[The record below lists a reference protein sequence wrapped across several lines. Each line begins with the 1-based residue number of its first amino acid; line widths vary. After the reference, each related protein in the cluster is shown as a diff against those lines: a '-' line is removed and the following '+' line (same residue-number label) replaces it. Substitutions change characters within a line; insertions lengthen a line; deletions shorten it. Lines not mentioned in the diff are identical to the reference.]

1 MKYLRDEALTELSGE
16 LAMLLHAGL
25 DIAGGLAM
33 LAEDREGPDGELLT
47 ALRRDA
53 EEGLPLSECMER
65 SGAFPPEVCAQVR
78 CGERTGR
85 LEETLS
91 AMAESGE
98 SRLRLARQ
106 LRSALLYP
114 SILFLLML
122 LVIGVLLIRVLP
134 VFEEVY
140 ASLGG
145 GMTGLAGG
153 LLRLGEWLAAA
164 LPWLAPILAVLGAL
178 GLAFAGSQRFREE
191 ALRRW
196 SGGRWGDRGVSRK
209 LQDARI
215 AQSLSLGLRSGLSG
229 EEALAL
235 AAPQCAPAAGERCH
249 RAEKLLA
256 EGLGFAEAL
265 RQGEAL
271 PAAACAMLALGIR
284 SGSGDTVIREIAR
297 RLTEEGEN
305 ALREKAERVEP
316 ALVLA
321 ASVLVG
327 IILLAVMLPLLRV
340 MSALG

>member
-1 MKYLRDEALTELSGE
+1 MKYLRDEALTALCGE
-16 LAMLLHAGL
+16 LALLLHAGL

-33 LAEDREGPDGELLT
+33 LAEDAEGPDRELLA
-47 ALRRDA
+47 ALCRDA
-53 EEGLPLSECMER
+53 GEGLPLSECMER

-164 LPWLAPILAVLGAL
+164 LPWLAPILAVLAAL

-271 PAAACAMLALGIR
+271 PPAACAMLALGIR

-316 ALVLA
+316 ALVLV
-321 ASVLVG
+321 ASVMVG

>member
-25 DIAGGLAM
+25 DIADGLAM

-164 LPWLAPILAVLGAL
+164 LPWLAPILAVLAAL

-271 PAAACAMLALGIR
+271 PPAACAMLALGIR

-316 ALVLA
+316 ALVLV
-321 ASVLVG
+321 ASVMVG

>member
-1 MKYLRDEALTELSGE
+1 MKYLRDEALTALCGE
-16 LAMLLHAGL
+16 LALLLHAGL

-33 LAEDREGPDGELLT
+33 LAEDAEGPDRELLA
-47 ALRRDA
+47 ALCRDA
-53 EEGLPLSECMER
+53 GEGLPLSECMER
-65 SGAFPPEVCAQVR
+65 GGIFPPEVCAQVR

-91 AMAESGE
+91 AMAENGE

-153 LLRLGEWLAAA
+153 LLRLGEWLSAA
-164 LPWLAPILAVLGAL
+164 LPWLAPILAVLAAL
-178 GLAFAGSQRFREE
+178 GLAFAGSQRFRETV
-191 ALRRW
+191 LRRW
-196 SGGRWGDRGVSRK
+196 RGGRWGDRGVSRK

-215 AQSLSLGLRSGLSG
+215 AQSLSLGMRSGLSG
-229 EEALAL
+229 QEALAL

-249 RAEKLLA
+249 RAEKLLE

-271 PAAACAMLALGIR
+271 PPAACTLLALGIR

>member
-1 MKYLRDEALTELSGE
+1 M
-16 LAMLLHAGL
+16 
-25 DIAGGLAM
+25 
-33 LAEDREGPDGELLT
+33 
-47 ALRRDA
+47 
-53 EEGLPLSECMER
+53 
-65 SGAFPPEVCAQVR
+65 
-78 CGERTGR
+78 
-85 LEETLS
+85 
-91 AMAESGE
+91 
-98 SRLRLARQ
+98 
-106 LRSALLYP
+106 
-114 SILFLLML
+114 
-122 LVIGVLLIRVLP
+122 LLIRVLP

-164 LPWLAPILAVLGAL
+164 LPWLAPILAVLAAL

-316 ALVLA
+316 ALVLV
-321 ASVLVG
+321 ASVMVG

>member
-1 MKYLRDEALTELSGE
+1 MKYLRDEALTALCGE
-16 LAMLLHAGL
+16 LALLLHAGL
-25 DIAGGLAM
+25 DIAGGLAI
-33 LAEDREGPDGELLT
+33 LAEDAEGPDRELLA
-47 ALRRDA
+47 ALCREA
-53 EEGLPLSECMER
+53 GEGLPLSECMER
-65 SGAFPPEVCAQVR
+65 NGAFPPEACAQIR

-153 LLRLGEWLAAA
+153 LLRLGEWLSAA
-164 LPWLAPILAVLGAL
+164 LPWLAPILAVLAVL

-196 SGGRWGDRGVSRK
+196 SGGRWGDRGVSRT

-215 AQSLSLGLRSGLSG
+215 AQSLSQGLRSGLSG
-229 EEALAL
+229 QEALAL
-235 AAPQCAPAAGERCH
+235 AAPQCAPAAEERCH
-249 RAEKLLA
+249 RAEKLLE

-265 RQGEAL
+265 RQGETL
-271 PAAACAMLALGIR
+271 PPAACTMLALGIR

-316 ALVLA
+316 ALVLV
-321 ASVLVG
+321 ASVMVG

>member
-1 MKYLRDEALTELSGE
+1 MKYLGDEALAEVSGE

-25 DIAGGLAM
+25 DIAGSLAM
-33 LAEDREGPDGELLT
+33 LAEDAEGPERELLT
-47 ALRRDA
+47 ALCRDA
-53 EEGLPLSECMER
+53 EEGLPLSECVER
-65 SGAFPPEVCAQVR
+65 SGAFPPEVCAQIR

-164 LPWLAPILAVLGAL
+164 LPWLAPILAVLAAL

-196 SGGRWGDRGVSRK
+196 SGGRWGDRGISRK
-209 LQDARI
+209 LQDARV
-215 AQSLSLGLRSGLSG
+215 AQSLSQGLRSGLSG

-235 AAPQCAPAAGERCH
+235 TAPQCAPAAGERCR

-256 EGLGFAEAL
+256 DGLGFAEAL

-271 PAAACAMLALGIR
+271 PPAACAMLALGIR

-316 ALVLA
+316 ALVLV
-321 ASVLVG
+321 ASVMVG

>member
-1 MKYLRDEALTELSGE
+1 MKYLRDEALTALCGE
-16 LAMLLHAGL
+16 LALLLHAGL

-33 LAEDREGPDGELLT
+33 LAEDAEGPDRELLA
-47 ALRRDA
+47 ALCRDA
-53 EEGLPLSECMER
+53 GEGLPLSECMER

-164 LPWLAPILAVLGAL
+164 LPWLAPILAVLAAL

-196 SGGRWGDRGVSRK
+196 SGGRGGDRGVSRK

-271 PAAACAMLALGIR
+271 PPAACAMLALGIR

-316 ALVLA
+316 ALVLV
-321 ASVLVG
+321 ASVMVG

>member
-53 EEGLPLSECMER
+53 EEGLPPSECMER

-164 LPWLAPILAVLGAL
+164 LPWLAPILAVLAAL

-271 PAAACAMLALGIR
+271 PPAACAMLALGIR

-316 ALVLA
+316 ALVLV
-321 ASVLVG
+321 ASVMVG

>member
-1 MKYLRDEALTELSGE
+1 
-16 LAMLLHAGL
+16 
-25 DIAGGLAM
+25 
-33 LAEDREGPDGELLT
+33 
-47 ALRRDA
+47 
-53 EEGLPLSECMER
+53 MER
-65 SGAFPPEVCAQVR
+65 SGIFPPEVCAQVR

-153 LLRLGEWLAAA
+153 LLRLGEWLSAA
-164 LPWLAPILAVLGAL
+164 LPWLAPILAVLAAL
-178 GLAFAGSQRFREE
+178 GLAFAGSQRFRETV
-191 ALRRW
+191 LRRW
-196 SGGRWGDRGVSRK
+196 RGGRWGDRGVSRK

-215 AQSLSLGLRSGLSG
+215 AQSLSLGMRSGLSG
-229 EEALAL
+229 QEALPWR
-235 AAPQCAPAAGERCH
+235 APQCAPAAGERCH
-249 RAEKLLA
+249 RAEKLLE

-271 PAAACAMLALGIR
+271 PPAACTLLALGIR
-284 SGSGDTVIREIAR
+284 QRQRRHGDPGDRPPPDGGGGECPPGESGAGGAGSGAGGFGPGGDHPAGGDAAAAAGDVRPGLR
-297 RLTEEGEN
+297 DRL
-305 ALREKAERVEP
+305 
-316 ALVLA
+316 
-321 ASVLVG
+321 
-327 IILLAVMLPLLRV
+327 
-340 MSALG
+340 

>member
-33 LAEDREGPDGELLT
+33 LAENREGPDGELLT

-164 LPWLAPILAVLGAL
+164 LPWLAPILAVLAAL

-209 LQDARI
+209 LQDAHI

-271 PAAACAMLALGIR
+271 PPAACAMLALGIR

>member
-33 LAEDREGPDGELLT
+33 LAEDAEGPRRELMTSLC
-47 ALRRDA
+47 RDA
-53 EEGLPLSECMER
+53 GEGMPLSECMER

-164 LPWLAPILAVLGAL
+164 LPWLAPILAVLAAL

-271 PAAACAMLALGIR
+271 PPAACAMLALGIR

-316 ALVLA
+316 ALVLV
-321 ASVLVG
+321 ASVMVG

>member
-98 SRLRLARQ
+98 SRLRLARK

-122 LVIGVLLIRVLP
+122 LVIGVLLIRVLA
-134 VFEEVY
+134 VCEEVY

-164 LPWLAPILAVLGAL
+164 LPWLAPILAVLAAL

-271 PAAACAMLALGIR
+271 PPAACAMLALGIR

-316 ALVLA
+316 ALVLV
-321 ASVLVG
+321 ASVMVG

>member
-98 SRLRLARQ
+98 SRLRLVRQ

-153 LLRLGEWLAAA
+153 LLRLGEGLAAA
-164 LPWLAPILAVLGAL
+164 LPWLAPILAVLAAL

-191 ALRRW
+191 ALRRG

-271 PAAACAMLALGIR
+271 PPAACAMLALGIR

-316 ALVLA
+316 ALVLV
-321 ASVLVG
+321 ASVMVG

>member
-1 MKYLRDEALTELSGE
+1 MKYLRDEALTALCGE
-16 LAMLLHAGL
+16 LALLLHAGL

-33 LAEDREGPDGELLT
+33 LAEDAEGPDRELLA
-47 ALRRDA
+47 ALCRDA
-53 EEGLPLSECMER
+53 GEGLPLSECMER
-65 SGAFPPEVCAQVR
+65 GGIFPPEVCAQVR

-153 LLRLGEWLAAA
+153 LLHLGEWLSAA
-164 LPWLAPILAVLGAL
+164 LPWLAPILAVLAAL
-178 GLAFAGSQRFREE
+178 GLAFAGSQRFRETV
-191 ALRRW
+191 LRRW
-196 SGGRWGDRGVSRK
+196 RGGRWGDRGVSRK

-215 AQSLSLGLRSGLSG
+215 AQSLSLGMRSGLSG
-229 EEALAL
+229 QEALAL

-249 RAEKLLA
+249 RAEKLLE

-271 PAAACAMLALGIR
+271 PPAACTLLALGIR

-305 ALREKAERVEP
+305 ALRERAERVEP

>member
-1 MKYLRDEALTELSGE
+1 
-16 LAMLLHAGL
+16 
-25 DIAGGLAM
+25 
-33 LAEDREGPDGELLT
+33 
-47 ALRRDA
+47 
-53 EEGLPLSECMER
+53 MER

-153 LLRLGEWLAAA
+153 LLRLGEWLSAA
-164 LPWLAPILAVLGAL
+164 LPWLAPILAVLAAL
-178 GLAFAGSQRFREE
+178 GLAFAGSQRFRETV
-191 ALRRW
+191 LRRW
-196 SGGRWGDRGVSRK
+196 RGGRWGDRGVSRK

-229 EEALAL
+229 QEALAL

-249 RAEKLLA
+249 RAEKLLE

-271 PAAACAMLALGIR
+271 PPAACTLLALGIR

>member
-1 MKYLRDEALTELSGE
+1 
-16 LAMLLHAGL
+16 
-25 DIAGGLAM
+25 M

-98 SRLRLARQ
+98 SRLRLVRQ

-164 LPWLAPILAVLGAL
+164 LPWLAPILAVLAAL

-235 AAPQCAPAAGERCH
+235 AA
-249 RAEKLLA
+249 
-256 EGLGFAEAL
+256 
-265 RQGEAL
+265 
-271 PAAACAMLALGIR
+271 
-284 SGSGDTVIREIAR
+284 
-297 RLTEEGEN
+297 
-305 ALREKAERVEP
+305 
-316 ALVLA
+316 
-321 ASVLVG
+321 SVMVG

>member
-1 MKYLRDEALTELSGE
+1 MKYLGDEVLAKISGE
-16 LAMLLHAGL
+16 LALLLHAGL

-33 LAEDREGPDGELLT
+33 LTEDAEGPERELLT
-47 ALRRDA
+47 ALRQDA

-65 SGAFPPEVCAQVR
+65 SGVFPPEVCAQVR

-164 LPWLAPILAVLGAL
+164 LPWLAPILAVLAAL
-178 GLAFAGSQRFREE
+178 GLAFAGSQRFRETV
-191 ALRRW
+191 LRRW
-196 SGGRWGDRGVSRK
+196 RGGRWGDRGVSRK

-271 PAAACAMLALGIR
+271 PPAACAMLALGIR

-316 ALVLA
+316 ALVLV
-321 ASVLVG
+321 ASVMVG

>member
-1 MKYLRDEALTELSGE
+1 MKYLRDEALTALCGE
-16 LAMLLHAGL
+16 LALLLHAGL

-33 LAEDREGPDGELLT
+33 LAEDAEGPDRELLA
-47 ALRRDA
+47 ALCRDA
-53 EEGLPLSECMER
+53 GEGLPLSECMER
-65 SGAFPPEVCAQVR
+65 SGIFPPEVCAQVR

-153 LLRLGEWLAAA
+153 LLRLGVWLSAA
-164 LPWLAPILAVLGAL
+164 LPWLAPILAVLAAL
-178 GLAFAGSQRFREE
+178 GLAFAGSQRFRETV
-191 ALRRW
+191 LRRW
-196 SGGRWGDRGVSRK
+196 RGGRWGDRGVSRK

-215 AQSLSLGLRSGLSG
+215 AQSLSLGMRSGLSG
-229 EEALAL
+229 QEALAL

-249 RAEKLLA
+249 RAEKLLE

-271 PAAACAMLALGIR
+271 PPAACTLLALGIR

>member
-16 LAMLLHAGL
+16 LALLLHAGL

-33 LAEDREGPDGELLT
+33 LAEDAEGPDRELLT
-47 ALRRDA
+47 ALCRDA
-53 EEGLPLSECMER
+53 GEGLPLSECMER
-65 SGAFPPEVCAQVR
+65 SGAFPPEVGAQVR

-153 LLRLGEWLAAA
+153 LLRLGEWLSAA
-164 LPWLAPILAVLGAL
+164 LPWLTPILAVLAAL
-178 GLAFAGSQRFREE
+178 GLAFAGSQRFRETV
-191 ALRRW
+191 LRRW
-196 SGGRWGDRGVSRK
+196 RGGRWGDRGVSRK

-229 EEALAL
+229 QEALAL

-249 RAEKLLA
+249 RAEKLLE

-271 PAAACAMLALGIR
+271 PPAACTLLALGIR

-305 ALREKAERVEP
+305 ALRERAERVEP

>member
-164 LPWLAPILAVLGAL
+164 LPWLAPILAVLAAL

-271 PAAACAMLALGIR
+271 PPAACTLLALGIR

-305 ALREKAERVEP
+305 ALRERAERVEP

>member
-1 MKYLRDEALTELSGE
+1 MKYLRDEALTALCGE
-16 LAMLLHAGL
+16 LALLLHAGL

-33 LAEDREGPDGELLT
+33 LAEDAEGPDRELLA
-47 ALRRDA
+47 ALCRDA
-53 EEGLPLSECMER
+53 GEGLPLSECMER
-65 SGAFPPEVCAQVR
+65 SGIFPPEVCAQVR

-122 LVIGVLLIRVLP
+122 LLIRVLP

-153 LLRLGEWLAAA
+153 LLRLGEWLSAA
-164 LPWLAPILAVLGAL
+164 LPWLAPILAVLAAL
-178 GLAFAGSQRFREE
+178 GLAFAGSQRFRETV
-191 ALRRW
+191 LRRW
-196 SGGRWGDRGVSRK
+196 RGGCWGDRGVSRK

-215 AQSLSLGLRSGLSG
+215 AQSLSLGMRSGLSG
-229 EEALAL
+229 QEALAL

-249 RAEKLLA
+249 RAEKLLE

-271 PAAACAMLALGIR
+271 PPAACTLLALGIR

-305 ALREKAERVEP
+305 ALRERAERVEP

>member
-1 MKYLRDEALTELSGE
+1 MKYLRDESLTALCGE
-16 LAMLLHAGL
+16 LALLLHAGL

-33 LAEDREGPDGELLT
+33 LAEDAEGPDRELLT
-47 ALRRDA
+47 ALSRDA
-53 EEGLPLSECMER
+53 GEGLPLSECMER
-65 SGAFPPEVCAQVR
+65 SGAFPPEVCAQVC

-98 SRLRLARQ
+98 SRMRLARQ

-153 LLRLGEWLAAA
+153 LLRLGEWLSAV
-164 LPWLAPILAVLGAL
+164 LPWLVPILTVLAAL
-178 GLAFAGSQRFREE
+178 GLAFAGSQRFRETV
-191 ALRRW
+191 LRRW
-196 SGGRWGDRGVSRK
+196 RGGRWGDRGVSRK

-229 EEALAL
+229 QEALVL

-249 RAEKLLA
+249 RAEKLLE

-271 PAAACAMLALGIR
+271 PPAACTLLALGIR

-305 ALREKAERVEP
+305 ALRERAERVEP

>member
-33 LAEDREGPDGELLT
+33 LAEDREGPDRELLA
-47 ALRRDA
+47 ALCRDA
-53 EEGLPLSECMER
+53 GEGLPLSECMER
-65 SGAFPPEVCAQVR
+65 SGIFPPEVCAQVR

-153 LLRLGEWLAAA
+153 LLRLGEWLSAA
-164 LPWLAPILAVLGAL
+164 LPWLAPILAVLAAL
-178 GLAFAGSQRFREE
+178 GLAFAGSQRFRETV
-191 ALRRW
+191 LRRW
-196 SGGRWGDRGVSRK
+196 RGGRWGDRGVSRK

-215 AQSLSLGLRSGLSG
+215 AQSLSLGMRSGLSG
-229 EEALAL
+229 QEALAL

-249 RAEKLLA
+249 RAEKLLE

-271 PAAACAMLALGIR
+271 PPAACTLLALGIR

-305 ALREKAERVEP
+305 ALRERAERVEP

>member
-1 MKYLRDEALTELSGE
+1 MKYLRDEALTALCGE
-16 LAMLLHAGL
+16 LALLLHAGL

-164 LPWLAPILAVLGAL
+164 LPWLAPILAVLAAL

-196 SGGRWGDRGVSRK
+196 IGGRWGDRGVSRK

-249 RAEKLLA
+249 RAEKLLE

-271 PAAACAMLALGIR
+271 PPAACTLLALGIR

-305 ALREKAERVEP
+305 ALRERAERVEP

>member
-1 MKYLRDEALTELSGE
+1 MKYLRDEALTALCGE
-16 LAMLLHAGL
+16 LALLLHAGL

-33 LAEDREGPDGELLT
+33 LAEDAEGPDRELLA
-47 ALRRDA
+47 ALCRDA
-53 EEGLPLSECMER
+53 GEGLPLSECMER

-164 LPWLAPILAVLGAL
+164 LPWLAPILAVLAAL

-271 PAAACAMLALGIR
+271 PPAACAMLALGIR

-305 ALREKAERVEP
+305 ALRERAERVEP

>member
-33 LAEDREGPDGELLT
+33 LAEDAEGPDRELLT

-164 LPWLAPILAVLGAL
+164 LPWLAPILAVLAAL

-271 PAAACAMLALGIR
+271 PPAACAMLALGIR

-305 ALREKAERVEP
+305 ALRERAERVEP
-316 ALVLA
+316 ALVLV
-321 ASVLVG
+321 ASVMVG

>member
-114 SILFLLML
+114 SILFLLM
-122 LVIGVLLIRVLP
+122 VLP

-164 LPWLAPILAVLGAL
+164 LPWLAPILAVLAAL

-271 PAAACAMLALGIR
+271 PPAACAMLALGIR

-316 ALVLA
+316 ALVLV
-321 ASVLVG
+321 ASVMVG